1 MKTDLIRTCV
11 SMLVVSFAGVTSA
24 CSSTQ
29 TTSKAITTPDAEPWT
44 IDHDAWHE
52 LGYRWEWTGF
62 PLMSKGAGLTDAVTF
77 DDAIITTASDTTV
90 TCLESST
97 GKVRWAKQLDRPTT
111 QLFEPVRVGNTL
123 YITTDTEL
131 HELNIKNGN
140 TLDRDN
146 VRAIIN
152 TRPLILGNLAIFG
165 TTRNEIFAFETTNDF
180 LLWSYTFDG
189 DIESPAIK
197 VNDEIIAMV
206 SAGGDI
212 RVLEAR
218 SGDSILKSNIA
229 GGTYNDMLVD
239 NGNLF
244 IASNDQ
250 SLYSFSLEDGSRQ
263 WRKRTSK
270 PLTVQPTLHD
280 GVLFASTAD
289 QGLSAFDADSG
300 KMLWNN
306 NDIKGWVV
314 SIANGDELI
323 VWTGSSLA
331 AVDKDSGD
339 VITSANL
346 KGAAGVR
353 ADEFIDGNIYVI
365 SPTGALAKFTLR

>member
-1 MKTDLIRTCV
+1 MKIDLIRTCV
-11 SMLVVSFAGVTSA
+11 SMLVVSIAGVTAA

-29 TTSKAITTPDAEPWT
+29 TSSKAITSSDAEPWV

-52 LGYRWEWTGF
+52 LGYRWEWTGY

-123 YITTDTEL
+123 YITSDTDL
-131 HELNIKNGN
+131 HELSIKNGN

-152 TRPLILGNLAIFG
+152 TRPLIIGNLAFFG

-180 LLWSYTFDG
+180 KLWSYTFDG
-189 DIESPAIK
+189 EIESPAIK
-197 VNDEIIAMV
+197 VNDDIIAMI

-212 RVLEAR
+212 RVLGAR
-218 SGDSILKSNIA
+218 SGNSILKANIA
-229 GGTYNDMLVD
+229 GGSFNDMLVD
-239 NGNLF
+239 DGNLF

-250 SLYSFSLEDGSRQ
+250 SLYSFSLEDASRK

-270 PLTVQPTLHD
+270 PLTVQPAIHD
-280 GVLFASTAD
+280 GVLYASTAD
-289 QGLSAFDADSG
+289 QGLSAFDSASG
-300 KMLWNN
+300 KMLWSN
-306 NDIKGWVV
+306 NDISGWVV

-339 VITSANL
+339 VITNTDL

-353 ADEFIDGNIYVI
+353 ADEFIDGNLYII

>member
-306 NDIKGWVV
+306 NDIAGWVV

>member
-1 MKTDLIRTCV
+1 MKIDLIRTCV
-11 SMLVVSFAGVTSA
+11 TMLVVSIAGVTAA
-24 CSSTQ
+24 CSSSQ
-29 TTSKAITTPDAEPWT
+29 TSSNAITSPNAEPWV

-52 LGYRWEWTGF
+52 LGYRWEWTGY

-111 QLFEPVRVGNTL
+111 QLFEPVRVGDTV
-123 YITTDTEL
+123 YITSDTDL

-152 TRPLILGNLAIFG
+152 TRPLIIGNLAFFG

-180 LLWSYTFDG
+180 KLWSYTFDG
-189 DIESPAIK
+189 EIESPAIK
-197 VNDEIIAMV
+197 VNDDIIAMV

-212 RVLEAR
+212 RILGAR
-218 SGDSILKSNIA
+218 SGDSILKANIA
-229 GGTYNDMLVD
+229 GGSYNDMLVD

-250 SLYSFSLEDGSRQ
+250 SLYSFSLEDASRQ

-270 PLTVQPTLHD
+270 PLTVQPTLHE
-280 GVLFASTAD
+280 GVLYASTAD

-300 KMLWNN
+300 KMLWSN
-306 NDIKGWVV
+306 NDLKGWVV

-339 VITSANL
+339 VIINADL

-353 ADEFIDGNIYVI
+353 ADEFIDGNLYVI
-365 SPTGALAKFTLR
+365 SPAGALAKFTLR

>member
-306 NDIKGWVV
+306 NDIAGWVV

-365 SPTGALAKFTLR
+365 SPSGALAKFTLR

>member
-1 MKTDLIRTCV
+1 MKIDLIRTCV
-11 SMLVVSFAGVTSA
+11 SMLAIGAAGLTA
-24 CSSTQ
+24 GCSSTQ
-29 TTSKAITTPDAEPWT
+29 STSNAITTPEAEPWV
-44 IDHDAWHE
+44 IDHDAWHD

-111 QLFEPVRVGNTL
+111 QLFEPVRVGSTL
-123 YITTDTEL
+123 YITSDTDL

-146 VRAIIN
+146 VGAIIN
-152 TRPLILGNLAIFG
+152 TRPLIIGNLAFFG

-189 DIESPAIK
+189 ELESPAIK
-197 VNDEIIAMV
+197 VTDEVIAMV

-212 RVLEAR
+212 RVLGAR
-218 SGDSILKSNIA
+218 DGNSILKANIA
-229 GGTYNDMLVD
+229 GGSVNDMLVD

-244 IASNDQ
+244 VASNDQ
-250 SLYSFSLEDGSRQ
+250 SLYSFSLSDGSRQ

-270 PLTVQPTLHD
+270 PLTVQPSVHD
-280 GVLFASTAD
+280 GVLYTSTAD
-289 QGLSAFDADSG
+289 QGLSAFDASTG
-300 KMLWNN
+300 KMLWSN
-306 NDIKGWVV
+306 NDISGWVV

-339 VITSANL
+339 VIVDADLN
-346 KGAAGVR
+346 GAAGVR
-353 ADEFIDGNIYVI
+353 ADKFVDGNLYVI